1 MTELRKVLLQG
12 AAVFG
17 VTLDDTA
24 ADRFERYAALL
35 REWNERVNL
44 TAILDDEG
52 IATRHFVDSLSLA
65 PRLRDTLA
73 ARPTC
78 APPLRLV
85 DVGSGAGFPGLPL
98 ALAFP
103 QLEVVL
109 VDSLAKRVA
118 FLDAVVAD
126 LKLDNV
132 TTRHARAEDAARL
145 LDCRGTFDFAAAR
158 AVASMPVLCEYCL
171 PFLKVGGTFCAMKG
185 RTDERDLP
193 MDRALALLG
202 GEPGPVDWFALPG
215 TDMQRTL
222 VFVRKTRPTPP
233 AYPRKAGKPEKE
245 PLA

>member
-1 MTELRKVLLQG
+1 MSVLS
-12 AAVFG
+12 AAV
-17 VTLDDTA
+17 
-24 ADRFERYAALL
+24 
-35 REWNERVNL
+35 
-44 TAILDDEG
+44 
-52 IATRHFVDSLSLA
+52 RHFADSLSLA
-65 PRLRDTLA
+65 PRLREELA
-73 ARPTC
+73 ARRPG
-78 APPLRLV
+78 APRLRLI

-103 QLEVVL
+103 QVDVLL

-126 LKLDNV
+126 LGLANV
-132 TTRHARAEDAARL
+132 STLHARAEDAARR
-145 LDCRGTFDFAAAR
+145 LDCRAGFDFAAAR
-158 AVASMPVLCEYCL
+158 AVASLPVLCEYCL
-171 PFLKVGGTFCAMKG
+171 PVLRAGGLFCAMKG

-193 MDRALALLG
+193 MDCALQVLG

-222 VFVRKTRPTPP
+222 VFVRKVRPTPP

>member
-1 MTELRKVLLQG
+1 MTELRRLLL
-12 AAVFG
+12 ASAPAFG
-17 VTLDDTA
+17 VVLDDAA

-52 IATRHFVDSLSLA
+52 IAVRHFADSLSLA
-65 PRLRDTLA
+65 PRLREALA
-73 ARPTC
+73 ARPAG

-98 ALAFP
+98 AIAFP
-103 QLEVVL
+103 ALRVTL

-118 FLDAVVAD
+118 FLDAAIAA
-126 LKLDNV
+126 LGLPNAAA
-132 TTRHARAEDAARL
+132 RHARAEDAAREPAL
-145 LDCRGTFDFAAAR
+145 RGAFDVAAAR
-158 AVASMPVLCEYCL
+158 AVASLPVLCEYCL
-171 PFLKVGGTFCAMKG
+171 PFLREGGLFVAMKG
-185 RTDERDLP
+185 RADEAAEP

-202 GEPGPVDWFALPG
+202 GAPGPVDRFVLPG

-222 VFVRKTRPTPP
+222 VLVRKVRPTPP
-233 AYPRKAGKPEKE
+233 QYPRKAGKPEKE